1 MRSKQGGHLELLSGR
16 FWLESQP
23 MWRRNLH
30 DAVGYFDEQFFC
42 GGDYEFWIR
51 ATQHFEMLYIDK
63 FTGKHFVGDSVVS
76 RANKKL
82 QTLEVLVISQSYD
95 CAIQTGEPIGKKGI
109 SGDARMA
116 NWPEIKVWKR
126 RVAAKLSGKQWQ
138 PSDEIVD
145 VKDMRDGC
153 KPKLSVVAI
162 ETEATKWQCLQS
174 LASQSNQDFE
184 LILIAYHNLPS
195 QSDLVP
201 FTGRICIV
209 QLKDD
214 VGTTLPAMLVLN
226 TQTAIL
232 SRISIEYEGKSRLG

>member
-1 MRSKQGGHLELLSGR
+1 M
-16 FWLESQP
+16 
-23 MWRRNLH
+23 
-30 DAVGYFDEQFFC
+30 
-42 GGDYEFWIR
+42 
-51 ATQHFEMLYIDK
+51 
-63 FTGKHFVGDSVVS
+63 
-76 RANKKL
+76 
-82 QTLEVLVISQSYD
+82 EVLVISQSYD

-116 NWPEIKVWKR
+116 NWPEIKVWKC

-214 VGTTLPAMLVLN
+214 VGAAFARNVGIEHANSDFCLAYLDSSMKANPGRVE
-226 TQTAIL
+226 AIFKQFAN
-232 SRISIEYEGKSRLG
+232 SKTMVVQGQIISSNGPPQEVVTESYPTFCSSA